1 MKLYWAPPMA
11 SLAALILAYETDR
24 TLELVPMDMDSRRTP
39 SGRLLSDINPKN
51 CMPVLERNDGSILT
65 ETAVILDW
73 LAAQDPQLRL
83 TAPAHSE
90 EHVRI
95 NEWMVFFASEQHKLA
110 TLLFWDIDDRA
121 KQAIRERVIERF
133 ELSEQRLAEADF
145 LVGNRLTIADLYL
158 LIMLRGSVHLFDGF
172 DPATQYPHL
181 HAWLERVQARPAVKR
196 AMRDHGLGDA
206 VH

>member
-11 SLAALILAYETDR
+11 SLAVLILAYETDR
-24 TLELVPMDMDSRRTP
+24 TLELVPMDMESRRMP
-39 SGRLLSDINPKN
+39 NGLLLSQINPKN
-51 CMPVLERNDGSILT
+51 CMPVLERDDGSILT

-90 EHVRI
+90 DHMRI
-95 NEWMVFFASEQHKLA
+95 TEWMVFFASEQHKLA
-110 TLLFWDIDDRA
+110 TLLFWDIDETA
-121 KQAIRERVIERF
+121 KLAVRTRVIERF
-133 ELSEQRLAEADF
+133 EPSEKALETSHF

-158 LIMLRGSVHLFDGF
+158 LVMVRGSIHLFEGF
-172 DPATQYPHL
+172 DPEIEYPRL
-181 HAWLERVQARPAVKR
+181 NAWMERVVARPAVQR